1 VAQPTWRDLLLASSG
16 RKSPEADISGLIAA
30 LRERDNLKRPDQIF
44 GTEDYEATRLH
55 HAVPQRHGRFVRE
68 HNSQP

>member
-1 VAQPTWRDLLLASSG
+1 MAELAAG
-16 RKSPEADISGLIAA
+16 LVPVENDPQADISGLIAA